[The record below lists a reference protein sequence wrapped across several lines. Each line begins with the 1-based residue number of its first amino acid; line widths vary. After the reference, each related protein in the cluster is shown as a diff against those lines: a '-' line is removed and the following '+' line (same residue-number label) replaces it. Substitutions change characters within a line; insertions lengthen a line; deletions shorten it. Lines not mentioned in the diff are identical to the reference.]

1 MRLSCSQASHCTV
14 CKNYFKVCFCLKS
27 LILLQPRKVWTFC
40 FQVFEQKYKH
50 IVKYSHCGDVH
61 ISKIILMSF
70 CVFFLQYLVTDI
82 YQFCIVIIPMVVGGT
97 TLNVITTSA
106 MTKSVAI
113 NKTGAVLGLSMA
125 TNSLIRTVSPT
136 LGSIMYKNYG
146 WPSFGALGL
155 VVNAAVALFLFLHGK
170 DSF

>member
-1 MRLSCSQASHCTV
+1 M
-14 CKNYFKVCFCLKS
+14 
-27 LILLQPRKVWTFC
+27 
-40 FQVFEQKYKH
+40 
-50 IVKYSHCGDVH
+50 H